1 MKGCLGNAVV
11 VVTSEVNESEEFAV
25 QDREGNLE
33 QAIGRQLRKLRR
45 DNGLTVTDLS
55 RSSGVSIAM
64 ISKIEN
70 GQTSPS
76 LSTLQRL
83 ADSLSVPV
91 TGLFRQFEEHRDA
104 SFVRAGVGL
113 EIERRGSRAGHHY
126 RLLGHGVRSEVD
138 VEPYLITLT
147 DKSDEFA
154 MFQHRG
160 VEFIHVLEGEMD
172 YRHSDRIYRLK
183 PGDSL
188 LFDPQAAHGPERLV
202 RFPIRFLAIISYAD
216 KS

>member
-1 MKGCLGNAVV
+1 MVV
-11 VVTSEVNESEEFAV
+11 SDLRDAHEFA
-25 QDREGNLE
+25 DAGRETNLE
-33 QAIGRQLRKLRR
+33 KAIGRQLRKLRH
-45 DNGLTVTDLS
+45 DNSLTVADLS
-55 RSSGVSIAM
+55 RSCGVSIAM

-83 ADSLSVPV
+83 ADSLSIPV

-104 SFVRAGVGL
+104 SFVPAGKGL
-113 EIERRGSRAGHHY
+113 EIERRGTRAGHHY
-126 RLLGHGVRSEVD
+126 RLLGHGVRNEVD

-147 DKSDEFA
+147 DKSDMFP
-154 MFQHRG
+154 MFQHGG
-160 VEFIHVLEGEMD
+160 VEFIHVLEGEFD
-172 YRHSDRIYRLK
+172 YRHSDRIYRLQ

-188 LFDPQAAHGPERLV
+188 LFDPQAAHGPEMLIK
-202 RFPIRFLAIISYAD
+202 FPIRFLAIISYRD